1 MQFKGGACCIQGRR
15 EIQELNDFADRSLR
29 PENQSE
35 MIVRYEDSE
44 GNKRIKGG
52 SDLKASQAY
61 PKKLIPTQIV
71 WKFRHSVSMFSF

>member
-44 GNKRIKGG
+44 GNSGSRGG
-52 SDLKASQAY
+52 L
-61 PKKLIPTQIV
+61 T
-71 WKFRHSVSMFSF
+71 